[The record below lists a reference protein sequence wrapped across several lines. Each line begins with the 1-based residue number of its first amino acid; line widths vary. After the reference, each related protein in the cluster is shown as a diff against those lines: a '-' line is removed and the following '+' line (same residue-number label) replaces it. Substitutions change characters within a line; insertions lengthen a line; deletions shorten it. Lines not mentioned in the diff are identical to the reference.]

1 MYISDPSKILD
12 FFGQHGMVQ
21 TSNIKD
27 FAAFFF
33 ASKWSLK
40 QENQGFMGVSL
51 YSLFAL
57 SYCLCSIEE
66 DAKKQ
71 ATQKFCRSEYLIFDP
86 RENIVSL
93 NPPKTGYS
101 PSHVRS
107 IPASTH
113 RNHQHLTKIV
123 KLQKVIKHPM
133 QVLCWFLSRKIHSQW
148 GPGVVLAVSFLMLGF
163 FVLGTRWWSLPEM
176 GANVSGTRWDITGF
190 EGINIMYT
198 DRGPYIILYPNL
210 WTLIVKRCHMR

>member
-12 FFGQHGMVQ
+12 FFRPKWNG
-21 TSNIKD
+21 SNIEHKGLCSIS
-27 FAAFFF
+27 FCV
-33 ASKWSLK
+33 KMSLK
-40 QENQGFMGVSL
+40 QENQGFMGGSL

-71 ATQKFCRSEYLIFDP
+71 ATQKFCCSEYLIFDP
-86 RENIVSL
+86 RENIVSF
-93 NPPKTGYS
+93 NPPKTRYS

-123 KLQKVIKHPM
+123 KSQKVIKHPM

-148 GPGVVLAVSFLMLGF
+148 GPGVVLAVSFLMLGL

-176 GANVSGTRWDITGF
+176 WANVSGTRWDITGF
-190 EGINIMYT
+190 EGMHMYT
-198 DRGPYIILYPNL
+198 CHLPLKKIEVRILYCIPTYGHL
-210 WTLIVKRCHMR
+210 